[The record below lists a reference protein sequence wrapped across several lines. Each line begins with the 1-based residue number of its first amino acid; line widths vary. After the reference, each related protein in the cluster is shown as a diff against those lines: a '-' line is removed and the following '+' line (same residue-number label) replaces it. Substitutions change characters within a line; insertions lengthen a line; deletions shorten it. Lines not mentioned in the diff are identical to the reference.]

1 MKAVI
6 MMLLL
11 MPAITQASEAECLA
25 RIMWSE
31 AQGESVE
38 GVIAVGHASIN
49 RSKVSKHTICNLQ
62 GVTKRQVPKEVKG
75 SYVALAKS
83 ALSTKSVVG
92 KADSWER
99 GVIPH
104 RAGSITRRIGKHV
117 FYQMAGL

>member
-1 MKAVI
+1 MKALI

-11 MPAITQASEAECLA
+11 MPAITKASEIECLA
-25 RIMWSE
+25 NIMFSE
-31 AQGESVE
+31 ARGESVE

-49 RSKVSKHTICNLQ
+49 RSKVSKHTICNLK

>member
-1 MKAVI
+1 MKALI

-11 MPAITQASEAECLA
+11 MPAITQASEIECLA
-25 RIMWSE
+25 NIMFSE
-31 AQGESVE
+31 ARGESVE

-117 FYQMAGL
+117 FYVMAGL

>member
-1 MKAVI
+1 MKAAI
-6 MMLLL
+6 MLLLL
-11 MPAITQASEAECLA
+11 MPAISPASEAECLA
-25 RIMWSE
+25 AIMFSE
-31 AQGESVE
+31 ASGESVE

-49 RSKVSKHTICNLQ
+49 RSKVSKQTICNLK
-62 GVTKRQVPKEVKG
+62 GVTKRQAPKEVKR
-75 SYVALAKS
+75 SYIALAKS